1 MCIRHGVNV
10 LSSCIDDQLQPAE
23 LSSKNP
29 FGYNNLL
36 KIVVVRQ

>member
-1 MCIRHGVNV
+1 MVLMCCHT
-10 LSSCIDDQLQPAE
+10 CIDDQPQPAE

-29 FGYNNLL
+29 FDYNNLL